1 MESLDLKRLIIIG
14 ILLIIISFG
23 LGILVGKTFFAKQV
37 HPHPDDI
44 VVSGTEPKPIR
55 IKVYVT
61 GEVKH
66 PDVYELD
73 TDSIVKDAIE
83 KAGGTTEK
91 ADLIA
96 INLAKRLSDGEQV
109 IVPSK
114 EQTAVNGTGNAQI
127 SGSNSA
133 KSKKININTASKEE
147 LMNLPGIGDVKAQ
160 AIIDYRTKN
169 GPFKDIHEIVNVS
182 GIGEKTFE
190 KIKDLIT
197 T

>member
-44 VVSGTEPKPIR
+44 VVSGIEPKPIK

-133 KSKKININTASKEE
+133 KSGKININTASKEE

>member
-44 VVSGTEPKPIR
+44 VVSGIEPKPIK

-133 KSKKININTASKEE
+133 KSGKININTASKEE

-169 GPFKDIHEIVNVS
+169 GTFKDIHEIVNVS

>member
-37 HPHPDDI
+37 NPHPDDI
-44 VVSGTEPKPIR
+44 VVSGIEPKPIK

-133 KSKKININTASKEE
+133 KSGKININTASKEE